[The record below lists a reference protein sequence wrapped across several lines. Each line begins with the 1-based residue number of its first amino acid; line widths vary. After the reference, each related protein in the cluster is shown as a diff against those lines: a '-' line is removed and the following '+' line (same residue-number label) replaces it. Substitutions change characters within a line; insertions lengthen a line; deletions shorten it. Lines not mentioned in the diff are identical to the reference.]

1 MTKIDDIQTKTAD
14 TTDKTFPQLAYEGA
28 PEADEDTLDY
38 VKLSLKGVRLG

>member
-1 MTKIDDIQTKTAD
+1 MTKPYDIKTELEDDTA
-14 TTDKTFPQLAYEGA
+14 KTFPQLAYEGA